1 MQTTETHLSLM
12 GAGDPSFWGEL
23 LIFLNVEMYQDRG
36 LSNPSPSANLVG
48 IWKGKERMKAAG
60 IMPAAFFCA
69 RAIAG
74 AVFMGKNVIQ
84 TIVEATWHQIKKIMA
99 QGICIKNFVS

>member
-1 MQTTETHLSLM
+1 M

-23 LIFLNVEMYQDRG
+23 LIFLNVETYQDRG

-60 IMPAAFFCA
+60 TMPAAFFCA
-69 RAIAG
+69 QAIAERFFMEK
-74 AVFMGKNVIQ
+74 VF
-84 TIVEATWHQIKKIMA
+84 
-99 QGICIKNFVS
+99 